1 MKLIVLFFA
10 AMLAAF
16 GVQAA
21 PFLLADA
28 PPASVTIDSVRY
40 TVNGGAP
47 IACVLEAGRPKCDLG
62 QLTTA
67 GTYTLVVT
75 WCSPGGIVNTPTGA
89 TNTVA
94 GCASSSPFAYRLL
107 TAAVPG
113 PMLSVS
119 P

>member
-1 MKLIVLFFA
+1 MKHILAFLFA
-10 AMLAAF
+10 LLAAF
-16 GVQAA
+16 GVHAA

-28 PPASVTIDSVRY
+28 PPAGVTVDAARY

-47 IACVLEAGRPKCDLG
+47 IACVLEASRPKCDLG
-62 QLTTA
+62 SITTA
-67 GTYTLVVT
+67 GTYTLVLT
-75 WCSPGGIVNTPTGA
+75 WCSPGGIVNTPSGA

-94 GCASSSPFAYRLL
+94 GCASSAPFAYRLQ

-113 PMLSVS
+113 PTLSVS